1 MNHAS
6 RVKSSRIE
14 ILDRLDNVYK
24 SAIKKDVSHGLTTS
38 QKFIPSK
45 YFYDAR
51 GSKLFEEICCL
62 PEYYPTKTEMSIL
75 KHFARDIMSSF
86 NNGDLVELGSGANS
100 KIRVLLDAV
109 DESEMST
116 IRYIP
121 VDVSKTALIAASEEL
136 LDAYPGLKVTGIVAD
151 FTRHADVIPHDRDKL
166 IVFFGSTI
174 GNFNEEE
181 AVTCLRRIS
190 DSMKHGD
197 RFLFGLDMLKSK
209 ETLEAAYNDS
219 KGITSEFNKNVLS
232 VLNRELNADFNP
244 SHFDHIAF
252 FNEEKE
258 RVEMHLRAN
267 RRMSIEISDLK
278 LMVELQK
285 GETIHTEVC
294 RKFSRASAEQMICE
308 ADLNITQWYSDPGER
323 VSLVEVSLKNF

>member
-6 RVKSSRIE
+6 RVKSSSIE
-14 ILDRLDNVYK
+14 ILNRLDNIYK
-24 SAIKKDVSHGLTTS
+24 NGLRKDISHGLTTL
-38 QKFIPSK
+38 QKFIPCK

-51 GSKLFEEICCL
+51 GSYLFEEICCL
-62 PEYYPTKTEMSIL
+62 PEYYPTKTEVSIL
-75 KHFARDIMSSF
+75 KHFAPDIISSF

-109 DESEMST
+109 DKSELST
-116 IRYIP
+116 IRYVP
-121 VDVSKTALIAASEEL
+121 VDVSKTALIAASAEL
-136 LDAYPGLKVTGIVAD
+136 LDVYPGLKVTGIVAD

-174 GNFNEEE
+174 GNFNEED
-181 AVTCLRRIS
+181 AVTFLRRIS
-190 DSMKHGD
+190 DSMKPGD

-244 SHFDHIAF
+244 SHFDHVAF

-267 RRMSIEISDLK
+267 RRISIEIRDLD

-285 GETIHTEVC
+285 GETIHTEIC
-294 RKFSRASAEQMICE
+294 RKFSRASAEQMIYE
-308 ADLNITQWYSDPGER
+308 SGFNITQWYSDPGEWF
-323 VSLVEVSLKNF
+323 SLVEVNLKDS

>member
-1 MNHAS
+1 MNHAP
-6 RVKSSRIE
+6 RFKSSSIE
-14 ILDRLDNVYK
+14 ILNCLDNVYK
-24 SAIKKDVSHGLTTS
+24 SGIRKDISHGLTTS
-38 QKFIPSK
+38 QKFIPCK

-51 GSKLFEEICCL
+51 GSQLFEEICCL

-75 KHFARDIMSSF
+75 KNFAPDIMSPF
-86 NNGDLVELGSGANS
+86 NNGDLVELGSGGNS

-109 DESEMST
+109 DESELST
-116 IRYIP
+116 IRYVP

-136 LDAYPGLKVTGIVAD
+136 LDVYPSLKVIGIVAD
-151 FTRHADVIPHDRDKL
+151 FTRHADAIPHDRDKL

-174 GNFNEEE
+174 GNFNEKE
-181 AVTCLRRIS
+181 AVTFLRRIS
-190 DSMKHGD
+190 GSMKPCD

-244 SHFDHIAF
+244 SHFDHVAF
-252 FNEEKE
+252 FNGEKE

-267 RRMSIEISDLK
+267 CRISIEISDLD

-285 GETIHTEVC
+285 GETIHTEIC

-308 ADLNITQWYSDPGER
+308 AGLNITQWYSDPGECF
-323 VSLVEVSLKNF
+323 SLVEVKLKDS